1 MTETRTYQ
9 YYADGSWHD
18 AEGAATFDVLEP
30 YSRKLFARVPAG
42 SRKEARTAIEAAAR
56 AFPVWSETT
65 PAQRARLFLRAADL
79 IKRRRGEIAQLLARE
94 TGSTISFANFQQ
106 DLVAATLEQAAGW
119 MYLPRGQVLESNQP
133 GSHSFG
139 VRRPLG
145 VVASFTPWNGA
156 NILSSRSHLA
166 DRFRKH
172 RGGQAFGACAGF
184 GGADA
189 R

>member
-42 SRKEARTAIEAAAR
+42 GRKEARTAIEAAAR

-119 MYLPRGQVLESNQP
+119 MYLPGGQVLESNQP
-133 GSHSFG
+133 GSHSIG
-139 VRRPLG
+139 VRR
-145 VVASFTPWNGA
+145 AS
-156 NILSSRSHLA
+156 ILA
-166 DRFRKH
+166 GDTYK
-172 RGGQAFGACAGF
+172 AF
-184 GGADA
+184 
-189 R
+189 